1 VPHFGV
7 LLSPPAFYDG
17 GWTVPI
23 ITLGFGANGA
33 GPFLLS
39 PPAFPAMIRHV
50 YSWWR
55 SDLEGKQR
63 LSWAPEAMT
72 DSGNWAGNG
81 LRFAT
86 KEEAEM
92 YVAQFSSARNTR
104 VIESFEPV
112 NYRWQDGRLVRQE

>member
-1 VPHFGV
+1 
-7 LLSPPAFYDG
+7 
-17 GWTVPI
+17 
-23 ITLGFGANGA
+23 
-33 GPFLLS
+33 
-39 PPAFPAMIRHV
+39 MIRHV

-55 SDLEGKQR
+55 FDLEGKQR
-63 LSWAPEAMT
+63 LFWAPQAMT

-112 NYRWQDGRLVRQE
+112 NYRWDNGQVIRVKA